1 MITSPANPRIKLLR
15 KLQNR
20 KERQASNLFYM
31 EGLRIVTAAVQA
43 ASRGRGQVEYLVWSP
58 ELLKSEPAR
67 RLVETQAQAGA
78 AVLEVSADT
87 FRSFALKDGPQGL
100 AAVGRQHFDALPADL
115 ATGFWVGLDAV
126 ADPGNLGTILRTSDS
141 AGGQGVILL
150 DQSTDPYDP
159 TAVRAS
165 MGALFSQKI
174 VRAGFAEFSAWK
186 EAAGVP
192 VFGAS
197 GAAASDYH
205 ETRYPDPCILLMGSE
220 RQGLLKH
227 HIELC
232 DSLVRIPM
240 VGSSDSL
247 NLAVATA
254 ILMYEVFNQR
264 RSARAANP
272 SPEVLP

>member
-15 KLQNR
+15 KLQTR
-20 KERQASNLFYM
+20 KERQASSLFYM

-43 ASRGRGQVEYLVWSP
+43 AARGRGQVEYLVWSE

-67 RLVETQAQAGA
+67 RLVETQAQAGLPA
-78 AVLEVSADT
+78 LEVSAET

-115 ATGFWVGLDAV
+115 STGFWVGLDAV
-126 ADPGNLGTILRTSDS
+126 ADPGNLGTILRTCDS

-174 VRAGFAEFSAWK
+174 VRAGFAEFAAWK
-186 EAAGVP
+186 QAAGVP

-205 ETRYPDPCILLMGSE
+205 ATRYPDPCILLMGSE
-220 RQGLLKH
+220 RQGLLEH
-227 HIELC
+227 HIQLC
-232 DSLVRIPM
+232 DCLVRIPM

-264 RSARAANP
+264 RAPGAANL